1 MAIETFPIPQE
12 DMVQR
17 ITKEQQEAELAA
29 TREKELQEE
38 EAKLEKEIEDEIR
51 GARMVTY
58 LKPTHSFL
66 LYRNYRGRKSQYFCR
81 PRIHRIF
88 GAVVENRS
96 AGTK

>member
-1 MAIETFPIPQE
+1 MAIEILHIPQE

-17 ITKEQQEAELAA
+17 ITKEQQEAELVA

-58 LKPTHSFL
+58 WEPIYSFP
-66 LYRNYRGRKSQYFCR
+66 LYRNY
-81 PRIHRIF
+81 
-88 GAVVENRS
+88 
-96 AGTK
+96 